1 MTQMHPS
8 RSRLSPSSPKTW
20 TESRIRV
27 FLGVNPSLL
36 LVSFIVPFPETSSA
50 DMSWLPPAQGE
61 GCRLGGFSGPPLALA
76 PFWHTSQS
84 HELVVVREQVCHGFS
99 VGPSKALQSHPD
111 SHGRGSA
118 ARVMQGRLQSTGA
131 PRSLCRR
138 ELEPGGGRGSYHG
151 DLRPPLSRGCGG
163 GVPVVGGRGEGGFVT
178 PLPHGGDA
186 EVPTTASC

>member
-138 ELEPGGGRGSYHG
+138 ELEPGGGEDHIMETSVR
-151 DLRPPLSRGCGG
+151 RCP
-163 GVPVVGGRGEGGFVT
+163 GVVVVGFPSWAAEGEGGFVA